1 MRCSERTLTSTA
13 FQPPTFAVP
22 LSCSWDV
29 KWEKYSP
36 RASSVVRYY
45 LPVNGDNLIS
55 CSVTPLPDFA
65 EWVRFDLTDTCRLR
79 TMDRLKQR
87 FHQLSP

>member
-1 MRCSERTLTSTA
+1 M
-13 FQPPTFAVP
+13 
-22 LSCSWDV
+22 
-29 KWEKYSP
+29 
-36 RASSVVRYY
+36 VRYY

-55 CSVTPLPDFA
+55 CSVTSLPDFA